1 MIRAMNT
8 YHGILSVRPA
18 NTGSRSEGRY
28 AYLIDDEG
36 IERKLC
42 RKNGAPF
49 DDPFF
54 EPFDGRRVDIAGT
67 LRLGWLVVET
77 IDPAPAE
84 PTEEAPAEEEDPVT
98 DGTPAKDGAPAEEG
112 VPDEEKDPAKEGETA
127 EEGETTEEEDP
138 AMDGETTRISDET
151 NTEKP

>member
-1 MIRAMNT
+1 MIRTMNT
-8 YHGILSVRPA
+8 YHGILNVRPA

-42 RKNGAPF
+42 RKDGAPF

-98 DGTPAKDGAPAEEG
+98 DGTPAEDGAPA
-112 VPDEEKDPAKEGETA
+112 EEKDPAKEGETA
-127 EEGETTEEEDP
+127 EEEAPTEEETP
-138 AMDGETTRISDET
+138 TEDGETTRISDET